1 VVQEIVHFIKDQVW
15 FFDTE
20 LLLLAQKGVYR
31 IKEIPVDWVDDA
43 GTTVKVAKTAWED
56 VKGLFRVRF
65 KPPF

>member
-1 VVQEIVHFIKDQVW
+1 VE
-15 FFDTE
+15 
-20 LLLLAQKGVYR
+20 
-31 IKEIPVDWVDDA
+31 WVDDA